1 MSGLD
6 VEALLE
12 ASESNKQ
19 KQQPDRN
26 NSSPS
31 STPRPERNGGGSVK
45 SSSSRRDHD
54 RDRRDDRGDRHRR
67 RSRSRESDRYDLFI
81 LLIPRRVLVL
91 TRQRTD
97 GVGTPT
103 TRIVMIIMTPRATDI
118 VPATT
123 TDITHRDASVAI
135 ETTTMS
141 AIGTITAR
149 NAIVRPVGPGAR
161 VSAVTV
167 AVAGLALGMFQQ
179 TPAYI

>member
-12 ASESNKQ
+12 ASESNKP

-45 SSSSRRDHD
+45 SSSSR

-123 TDITHRDASVAI
+123 TDITHRGASVAI

-149 NAIVRPVGPGAR
+149 NAIVRPVDPGAR
-161 VSAVTV
+161 VSAATV
-167 AVAGLALGMFQQ
+167 AAAGLALGMFQQ